1 MEKLF
6 DLPPL
11 ALVTLGI
18 TLAVIFAA
26 RYLGLMNGER
36 SGPVNSPAAAQVAAV
51 IVDPTALNKAT
62 EAVKDLTSEVQD
74 LNRGLR
80 ELVLELAR
88 RR

>member
-1 MEKLF
+1 MEKLV

-11 ALVTLGI
+11 ALVTLGV
-18 TLAVIFAA
+18 TLALIIGI
-26 RYLGLMNGER
+26 RWLGLVSSEKA
-36 SGPVNSPAAAQVAAV
+36 SPVNSPAVAQVAAV

-62 EAVKDLTSEVQD
+62 EAVTDLTSEVQD